1 VKTAFDILS
10 PMTKIQ
16 ITYKLARDLNDEDL
30 NAISRLGSV
39 YGILQTKVSPT
50 LDSLL
55 IEYDATR
62 FRRTDV
68 HAVLSRHGIP
78 IAEPIP
84 V

>member
-1 VKTAFDILS
+1 
-10 PMTKIQ
+10 MTKIQ
-16 ITYKLARDLNDEDL
+16 ITYKLARALNDEDL
-30 NAISRLGSV
+30 NAISRVASV
-39 YGILQTKVSPT
+39 YGILQAKVSPS

-62 FRRTDV
+62 FYPTDV
-68 HAVLSRHGIP
+68 RAVLSRHGIP